1 MRAQTIILVLAGV
14 GLIFLG
20 VIFLMASV
28 DNTNRVI
35 TGAFLSIAGFLLL
48 YFASRTT
55 GTGEQAKRYVVELPS
70 QVEIQSIKC
79 PRCGAQIR
87 AEDITVEAGITR
99 VKCSYCGNVS
109 QISEEPKW

>member
-20 VIFLMASV
+20 VIFLMASAYE
-28 DNTNRVI
+28 TTRII

-55 GTGEQAKRYVVELPS
+55 GEPTKRYVVELPS
-70 QVEIQSIKC
+70 QVAVQSMKC

-99 VKCSYCGNVS
+99 VKCSYCGSVS

>member
-1 MRAQTIILVLAGV
+1 MRAQTVILVLSGV
-14 GLIFLG
+14 ALIFLG
-20 VIFLMASV
+20 VIFLIASV
-28 DNTNRVI
+28 YETTRLI

-55 GTGEQAKRYVVELPS
+55 GTGEPTKRYVVELPS
-70 QVEIQSIKC
+70 QVVVQSMKC

-87 AEDITVEAGITR
+87 AEDVIVEAGITR
-99 VKCSYCGNVS
+99 VKCSYCGSVS